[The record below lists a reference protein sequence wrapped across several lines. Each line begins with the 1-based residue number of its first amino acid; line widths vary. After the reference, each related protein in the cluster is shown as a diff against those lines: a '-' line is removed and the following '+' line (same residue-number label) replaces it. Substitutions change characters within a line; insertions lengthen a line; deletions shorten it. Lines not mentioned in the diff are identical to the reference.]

1 MALALAHNIIIDSTK
16 LPRNRKLCTTRRR
29 VGQGLRQNQGNTVYQ
44 KGNLLFADNAADV
57 DLKKEAGN
65 LVDVVLFSDDYFKLL
80 EHNSM
85 EENRLLASQRRG
97 EELIIRLRGKIYRIK

>member
-1 MALALAHNIIIDSTK
+1 M
-16 LPRNRKLCTTRRR
+16 RVVGTTI
-29 VGQGLRQNQGNTVYQ
+29 V
-44 KGNLLFADNAADV
+44 
-57 DLKKEAGN
+57 
-65 LVDVVLFSDDYFKLL
+65 SDDYFKLL